1 MNNKFMIINDKA
13 IVFDNQSNTRIL
25 DCTDNILE
33 VLKQENNIETI
44 EKLKKDVDKEI
55 KNLNNVCSRSKA
67 WCFSSFISEALGLA
81 VGSIF
86 LKILGVNEVKDTIF
100 GPMDAG
106 SLVILTVV
114 TDFTPIMAGIS
125 FRELLDRKKD
135 EKRLNALKTMKI
147 YVDDKLI
154 EEKENLEELKKHNK
168 SVFKNSTYVDEEQ
181 VIVKQDDDFYENFNQ
196 QKNLYYDVGYQ
207 KKKYEKYLQ
216 KGNIDKKLSAY
227 YTDDEISEVKEILK
241 KLNLS

>member
-44 EKLKKDVDKEI
+44 EKLKKDVDEEI
-55 KNLNNVCSRSKA
+55 KSLNKICSHNKA
-67 WCFSSFISEALGLA
+67 WCFSPLIAEAIGLVA
-81 VGSIF
+81 GSIF
-86 LKILGVNEVKDTIF
+86 IKILGVNEVKDTIF

-106 SLVILTVV
+106 SLIILTFV
-114 TDFTPIMAGIS
+114 TGFTPIMAGIS
-125 FRELLDRKKD
+125 FGELLDRKKD

-147 YVDDKLI
+147 YVDDKLV

-168 SVFKNSTYVDEEQ
+168 SVFKNSTYVDEEL
-181 VIVKQDDDFYENFNQ
+181 VIVEQDDDFYKEFNH

-227 YTDDEISEVKEILK
+227 YTDDEINEVKEILK
-241 KLNLS
+241 KLSI

>member
-44 EKLKKDVDKEI
+44 EKLKKDVDEEI
-55 KNLNNVCSRSKA
+55 KSLNKICSRNKA
-67 WCFSSFISEALGLA
+67 WCFSPLIAEAIGLVA
-81 VGSIF
+81 SSIF

-106 SLVILTVV
+106 SLIILTVGTV
-114 TDFTPIMAGIS
+114 STPIIAGIS
-125 FRELLDRKKD
+125 FGELFDRKKD
-135 EKRLNALKTMKI
+135 EKELNALKTMKI
-147 YVDDKLI
+147 YVDDKLV

-168 SVFKNSTYVDEEQ
+168 SVFKNSTYVDEEL
-181 VIVKQDDDFYENFNQ
+181 VIVEQDDDFYEEFNH

-227 YTDDEISEVKEILK
+227 YTDDEINEVKEILK
-241 KLNLS
+241 KLSI

>member
-44 EKLKKDVDKEI
+44 EKLKKDVDEEI
-55 KNLNNVCSRSKA
+55 KSLNKICSRNKA
-67 WCFSSFISEALGLA
+67 WCFSPLIACTLALGIA
-81 VGSIF
+81 YPVF
-86 LKILGVNEVKDTIF
+86 NALGFDDVTNTIF
-100 GPMDAG
+100 GEMTKSSVA
-106 SLVILTVV
+106 ILSVG
-114 TDFTPIMAGIS
+114 TPILSLAAGIS
-125 FRELLDRKKD
+125 LSSLSNRKKD
-135 EKRLNALKTMKI
+135 EKELNALKTMKI

-168 SVFKNSTYVDEEQ
+168 SVFKNSTYVDEEL
-181 VIVKQDDDFYENFNQ
+181 VIVEQDDDFYEEFNH

-216 KGNIDKKLSAY
+216 KGNIDKKLCAY

-241 KLNLS
+241 KLSI